1 MLKDL
6 KFMQGIYNALAVP
19 FGYILHFL
27 YTIFDNYLLSLFILV
42 LLVKLILLPSTIKQQ
57 KNSAKQLRLQPK
69 VNRIRQKYS
78 NGGQPT
84 REMQMKIQEE
94 TQALYQKEGFNA
106 MSGGCLPL
114 LIQFPV
120 MIGLYGVV
128 YTPLS
133 KVLAISTE
141 LVNQAVE
148 LMGITASSNGRS
160 YSEIGLLDKIT
171 ADNMPAI
178 LSDYSEQILR
188 LKEQFMLF
196 GKIDLTQTPDYKH
209 PSILWII
216 PITVFVLG
224 VITSFIMFNKQKQTN
239 PEMAKNP
246 SMGCMTFSSPIMSI
260 IFTFMFPA
268 GVGVYWIMSS
278 LFTLIQTVVLNYT
291 HSPQKVIAASM
302 IDETVE
308 RRSREESI
316 IKLKEFTDKHS
327 VD

>member
-1 MLKDL
+1 MTAL
-6 KFMQGIYNALAVP
+6 YNALAVP
-19 FGYILHFL
+19 FGYILHFF
-27 YTIFDNYLLSLFILV
+27 YNFSGNYLLSLFILV
-42 LLVKLILLPSTIKQQ
+42 LLVKLILLPSSISQQ

-133 KVLAISTE
+133 RVLAISSDIVTKAAE
-141 LVNQAVE
+141 AMQIA
-148 LMGITASSNGRS
+148 TDASANASRQ
-160 YSEIGLLDKIT
+160 YEIKILEQVT
-171 ADNMPAI
+171 SANMPECF
-178 LSDYSEQILR
+178 SDFSEQILR

-196 GKIDLTQTPDYKH
+196 GKIDLTQTPNYKD
-209 PSILWII
+209 PSILWLI
-216 PITVFVLG
+216 PLTVFVLG
-224 VITSFIMFNKQKQTN
+224 MVTSLIMFHRQKQTN

-246 SMGCMTFSSPIMSI
+246 SMGCMTFMSPIMSVV
-260 IFTFMFPA
+260 FTFMFPA
-268 GVGVYWIMSS
+268 GVGIYWIMSS
-278 LFTLIQTVVLNYT
+278 LFTLLQTIALNQFYN
-291 HSPQKVIAASM
+291 PQRVIANAM

-308 RRSREESI
+308 RRSREANI
-316 IKLKEFTDKHS
+316 KKLKEFSGSNPD
-327 VD
+327 D

>member
-1 MLKDL
+1 MTA
-6 KFMQGIYNALAVP
+6 IYNALAVP
-19 FGYILHFL
+19 FGYILHFF
-27 YTIFDNYLLSLFILV
+27 YNFSGNYLLSLFILV
-42 LLVKLILLPSTIKQQ
+42 LLVKLVLLPSSISQQ

-133 KVLAISTE
+133 RVLAISNDIVTKAAE
-141 LVNQAVE
+141 AMQIA
-148 LMGITASSNGRS
+148 TDASANSSRQ
-160 YSEIGLLDKIT
+160 YEIKILEQVT
-171 ADNMPAI
+171 SANMPEV
-178 LSDYSEQILR
+178 LMPYKEQILR
-188 LKEQFMLF
+188 LKDQFMLF
-196 GKIDLTQTPDYKH
+196 GKIDLTQQPQIKE
-209 PSILWII
+209 PSILWLI
-216 PITVFVLG
+216 PITVFILG
-224 VITSFIMFNKQKQTN
+224 MLTSLIMFQKQKQTN

-246 SMGCMTFSSPIMSI
+246 SMGCMTFSSPIMSVV
-260 IFTFMFPA
+260 FTFMFPA
-268 GVGVYWIMSS
+268 GVGIYWIMSS
-278 LFTLIQTVVLNYT
+278 LFTLLQTIALNQFYN
-291 HSPQKVIAASM
+291 PQRVIANAM

-308 RRSREESI
+308 RRSREANI
-316 IKLKEFTDKHS
+316 KKLKEFSGSNPD
-327 VD
+327 D